1 MIILE
6 DEQGLITNFITDSI
20 EDFRTQKGKFNSV
33 GIYCCPWA
41 GWISTSFN
49 IVKSI
54 SDTSYNC
61 PDFEIVGFK
70 FLELD
75 RWSEE
80 QEKKTPTYI
89 FEGKTTVFNFDL
101 GDEAINEVFF
111 KFLSSTIVNL
121 KNDIQVDVLLQMLD
135 SKFFKVF

>member
-6 DEQGLITNFITDSI
+6 DEQEKIIDFITDSI
-20 EDFRTQKGKFNSV
+20 ETFKIQKGKFNSI

-54 SDTSYNC
+54 PDTSYNC
-61 PDFEIVGFK
+61 PDFEIVEFK
-70 FLELD
+70 LLELEK
-75 RWSEE
+75 WSEE
-80 QEKKTPTYI
+80 YEKETPTYI

-111 KFLSSTIVNL
+111 KFLSSTILNL
-121 KNDIQVDVLLQMLD
+121 KKDIKVNVLLQMLD
-135 SKFFKVF
+135 SKFLKVF

>member
-80 QEKKTPTYI
+80 
-89 FEGKTTVFNFDL
+89 
-101 GDEAINEVFF
+101 
-111 KFLSSTIVNL
+111 
-121 KNDIQVDVLLQMLD
+121 
-135 SKFFKVF
+135 